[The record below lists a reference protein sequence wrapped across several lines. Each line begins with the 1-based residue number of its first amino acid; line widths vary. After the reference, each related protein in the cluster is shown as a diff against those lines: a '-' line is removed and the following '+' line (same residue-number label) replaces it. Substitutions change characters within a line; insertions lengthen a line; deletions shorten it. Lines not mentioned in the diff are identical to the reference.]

1 MFGWFGKPKHDDES
15 LRAHFLLNERDG
27 FAGSLPSEQDFIAW
41 RDSLDADDVAFCEDM
56 GRCSLERLEGDDE
69 QGDVWDWLGGDDART
84 AWHTYQR
91 ANQGY
96 GVIQWCAR
104 CVAWVHGLPWF

>member
-1 MFGWFGKPKHDDES
+1 MFGWFGRKPQYDDES
-15 LRAHFLLNERDG
+15 LRAHFLLNECDG
-27 FAGSLPSEQDFIAW
+27 FAGALPTEQDFIAW
-41 RDSLDADDVAFCEDM
+41 RDSLGDDDISFYQDM
-56 GRCSLERLEGDDE
+56 GTCSLDRLAADDE
-69 QGDVWDWLGGDDART
+69 QGDVWQWLGDDAKG
-84 AWHTYQR
+84 AWHAYQK